1 MNAMA
6 KMANPQRV
14 EENVIDITKGV
25 PCKVEMNK
33 IWQKSN
39 LIKICNGFL
48 EYSNWIPKVT
58 PSRVE
63 TDEKRRI

>member
-1 MNAMA
+1 
-6 KMANPQRV
+6 MANPQRV

-25 PCKVEMNK
+25 PCKVAMNK

-58 PSRVE
+58 P
-63 TDEKRRI
+63 

>member
-25 PCKVEMNK
+25 PCKVAMNK

-39 LIKICNGFL
+39 LIKIFNGFL
-48 EYSNWIPKVT
+48 E
-58 PSRVE
+58 
-63 TDEKRRI
+63 

>member
-25 PCKVEMNK
+25 PCKIAMNK
-33 IWQKSN
+33 IWQKVESYKN
-39 LIKICNGFL
+39 LQWVSRIFKLDSKGDPL
-48 EYSNWIPKVT
+48 ESG
-58 PSRVE
+58 
-63 TDEKRRI
+63 D